1 MPAPVS
7 KRQARLMHAI
17 IAGKVD
23 PSKAPS
29 RGVPPKSVAGKYAGH
44 STKDLPE
51 QSGENR
57 GGNWNEGHHA
67 KAKERVKEKRKER
80 KEQKKKK
87 KKDLKKSFEEFYKG
101 KGAGVIVVDK
111 IGNILVGKQ
120 TDGRWATPGG
130 HVEPTES
137 YEEAAL
143 RELREEAGLVGSN
156 PVKLDAP
163 KKFEGNDSNTFLVT
177 DYKGRVKPN
186 DEFKSLKFM
195 DVADIPFDN
204 MRPCSLHGIKAYL
217 NEKLKVR
224 KSLKQMAALEVLE
237 KNIIRS
243 KGDAV
248 LEVTHG
254 DSLRLVG
261 NGVFRFLRESVKGMS
276 DEDFKEVPI
285 GDRTLH
291 IRKHMNDVYS
301 GRVNDGH
308 KMIHEFHNRSLPQL
322 TAEIMSVFEWY
333 LPEDEKELELL
344 DDDALSD
351 DVIAGGMSTL
361 LDNYK
366 RHNLA
371 DIYDEMNNI
380 RQEIRDGNKV
390 DLIEVEKRVMKLFDR
405 LEATVRDIADKHN
418 KLTSMAGDDIDKL
431 EAKLAELQRKV
442 DDLHS
447 MPSTVEAYS
456 PAPVNPDKHLETDYC
471 YLPRPSIE
479 ISPDGRI
486 KISFGKEWSLM
497 DRENLLRDMRAK
509 VIKSNGRS

>member
-17 IAGKVD
+17 IEGKVD
-23 PSKAPS
+23 SSKASS

-44 STKDLPE
+44 STKNLPE

-57 GGNWNEGHHA
+57 GGNWNKGHHA
-67 KAKERVKEKRKER
+67 KAKEKVKQKRQER
-80 KEQKKKK
+80 KKSKKK
-87 KKDLKKSFEEFYKG
+87 LKKSFEDFYKG
-101 KGAGVIVVDK
+101 KGAGVVVVDK
-111 IGNILVGKQ
+111 TGSILIGKQ
-120 TDGRWATPGG
+120 PDGKWATPGG
-130 HVEPTES
+130 HVENTES

-143 RELREEAGLVGSN
+143 RELREEANLVGRN
-156 PVKLDAP
+156 PEKLKVPA
-163 KKFEGNDSNTFLVT
+163 KFEGNDSNTFLVT
-177 DYKGRVKPN
+177 NYKGRIKPN
-186 DEFKSLKFM
+186 YEFKSLKFM
-195 DVADIPFDN
+195 DINDIPFDN

-224 KSLKQMAALEVLE
+224 KSLKNMMALESLE

-248 LEVTHG
+248 FEITHG

-261 NGVFRFLRESVKGMS
+261 NGVFRFLRQSVKGMQ
-276 DEDFKEVPI
+276 DEDFKEVNL

-308 KMIHEFHNRSLPQL
+308 KMVHEFTNKSLPQL

-333 LPEDEKELELL
+333 LPEDEAELDLL
-344 DDDALSD
+344 DEKDLTD
-351 DVIAGGMSTL
+351 DVIEGGMNTL

-371 DIYDEMNNI
+371 NIYDEMNNI
-380 RQEIRDGNKV
+380 RQEIRDGNKI
-390 DLIEVEKRVMKLFDR
+390 DLIEVEKRIMKLFDK
-405 LEATVRDIADKHN
+405 LEAVVKEIAGKHN
-418 KLTSMAGDDIDKL
+418 VLTSMAGEEIDKL
-431 EAKLAELQRKV
+431 EVKLTELQRKV
-442 DDLHS
+442 DDLNS
-447 MPSTVEAYS
+447 MPGTVEAYS
-456 PAPVNPDKHLETDYC
+456 TRSVNPEKHLSTDYC
-471 YLPRPSIE
+471 YLSKPSIE

-486 KISFGKEWSLM
+486 KISFDKEWSLM
-497 DRENLLRDMRAK
+497 DRDNLLRDMRAK
-509 VIKSNGRS
+509 VVKSNGRS